1 VPLLKKPVRHDL
13 PREKMR
19 GLPEKK
25 NSALSISV
33 RVKTKF
39 VAAQKSFGESS
50 KQWRE
55 GGEEVWKGS
64 VAGGDESSLESSAM
78 NLANGVAAYV
88 GDTELRE
95 KLLASLKRLA
105 NIPRKDAGSHVNS
118 AESEV
123 LKAIHVIYKVAPE
136 DSTRRSSG
144 LGYLAR
150 GEGVAVAGAGEGT
163 AGDGE
168 RDGERDGGRRSGE
181 RDRSDNGKGLCTVL
195 VRRGGP
201 ANAPVG
207 SGTPMLA
214 ERKGDRMRLYV
225 KNSGNSGNSSLQRI
239 HNVDLHG
246 ATIMAGSEERRQ
258 QRGHRAHA
266 TQAASR
272 SKFALE
278 IRRNSPFEFTPDDFE
293 LTFTSASEV
302 EEWELKLIKGV
313 VHRMKAHAP
322 SSNGSEF
329 VPPLS
334 MGNALNS
341 SLTLFDGALA
351 PERGSGVSGGA
362 GSGGASRAG
371 GEGGR
376 GGLEAI
382 AAALA
387 SHTAATGSGEGGGD
401 WQQAAERRERG
412 LTREQVETVGTTFV
426 YSRRRMPG
434 AAAVAGGNGSD
445 KGASV

>member
-13 PREKMR
+13 SLEKMR

-25 NSALSISV
+25 NSTLSISV

-39 VAAQKSFGESS
+39 VSAQKSLGGCSR
-50 KQWRE
+50 QW
-55 GGEEVWKGS
+55 GEEEEVRKGS
-64 VAGGDESSLESSAM
+64 DAGGDESSLESSAM

-88 GDTELRE
+88 GDTELR
-95 KLLASLKRLA
+95 KQLLASLTRLA
-105 NIPRKDAGSHVNS
+105 NIPRKDMGSHVTS

-123 LKAIHVIYKVAPE
+123 RKVIHVISKVAPE
-136 DSTRRSSG
+136 DSTRRSSVR
-144 LGYLAR
+144 GYLAG
-150 GEGVAVAGAGEGT
+150 GEGVAVEGAGEGT

-168 RDGERDGGRRSGE
+168 RDGQRDAGRRPRE
-181 RDRSDNGKGLCTVL
+181 RERSDSGKGLCEVL

-207 SGTPMLA
+207 SGTPMLV

-225 KNSGNSGNSSLQRI
+225 RNYGNPVNSSGALQRI
-239 HNVDLHG
+239 HSVDLQG
-246 ATIMAGSEERRQ
+246 ATIMAGSEDRRQ

-278 IRRNSPFEFTPDDFE
+278 IRRKSPLEFTPDDFE

-313 VHRMKAHAP
+313 VRSMKAHAP

-329 VPPLS
+329 VSPLS
-334 MGNALNS
+334 MGNAQNS
-341 SLTLFDGALA
+341 SLTFFDGALA
-351 PERGSGVSGGA
+351 PERGGGVGGGA
-362 GSGGASRAG
+362 GSGAARRAR

-387 SHTAATGSGEGGGD
+387 SHTAATGSGDGGGD

-426 YSRRRMPG
+426 YSRR
-434 AAAVAGGNGSD
+434 
-445 KGASV
+445 